1 MTAGSQ
7 GRMRDS
13 VEAVAGAVLEKYSNV
28 SCPIVS
34 HVSNLSLIDG
44 VDKRPVCV
52 CRALTLCGDRIALCT
67 MLCDALRCHTMP
79 CDAAQYMAL
88 YSARCFVM
96 PCNAQAAIG
105 ACK

>member
-44 VDKRPVCV
+44 VDKRPVC
-52 CRALTLCGDRIALCT
+52 RALSLCGDRSGSRASQR
-67 MLCDALRCHTMP
+67 AGVRV
-79 CDAAQYMAL
+79 
-88 YSARCFVM
+88 FVCA
-96 PCNAQAAIG
+96 P
-105 ACK
+105 

>member
-28 SCPIVS
+28 SCPIVIIVS
-34 HVSNLSLIDG
+34 HVSNFSLIDG

-52 CRALTLCGDRIALCT
+52 CRALSLCGDRSGSRASQR
-67 MLCDALRCHTMP
+67 AGVRV
-79 CDAAQYMAL
+79 
-88 YSARCFVM
+88 FVCA
-96 PCNAQAAIG
+96 P
-105 ACK
+105 

>member
-13 VEAVAGAVLEKYSNV
+13 VEAAAGAVLEKYSNV

-52 CRALTLCGDRIALCT
+52 CRALSLCGDRSGSRASQR
-67 MLCDALRCHTMP
+67 AGVRV
-79 CDAAQYMAL
+79 
-88 YSARCFVM
+88 FVCA
-96 PCNAQAAIG
+96 P
-105 ACK
+105 